1 MKIDMKVHLTEQEGK
16 CLARLSATL
25 DDCFAVRGLRLMEG
39 KNGLFL
45 NFPSYKGRS
54 GYVDICFPTTAELRQ
69 QMTDG
74 AVAAYRQALEHHREQ
89 AKRLTEQ
96 GQAEGPVQAAGPVM
110 GRTEGGQRMKKKI
123 FAFVLA
129 ATLLITMAVTAF
141 AAGNGNVAGVIE
153 QTWKS
158 AAQQIKTVVNS
169 VLFPALDM
177 ILVILLFVKIASAY
191 LDYRKHGQMEWTPAA
206 ILFAGLIFSITA
218 PTYIWTILGI

>member
-1 MKIDMKVHLTEQEGK
+1 
-16 CLARLSATL
+16 
-25 DDCFAVRGLRLMEG
+25 
-39 KNGLFL
+39 
-45 NFPSYKGRS
+45 
-54 GYVDICFPTTAELRQ
+54 
-69 QMTDG
+69 
-74 AVAAYRQALEHHREQ
+74 
-89 AKRLTEQ
+89 
-96 GQAEGPVQAAGPVM
+96 
-110 GRTEGGQRMKKKI
+110 MKKKV
-123 FAFVLA
+123 FALILA
-129 ATLLITMAVTAF
+129 VVFMVAMAVTAF

-191 LDYRKHGQMEWTPAA
+191 LDYRKHGQMEWIPAA

>member
-1 MKIDMKVHLTEQEGK
+1 
-16 CLARLSATL
+16 
-25 DDCFAVRGLRLMEG
+25 
-39 KNGLFL
+39 
-45 NFPSYKGRS
+45 
-54 GYVDICFPTTAELRQ
+54 
-69 QMTDG
+69 
-74 AVAAYRQALEHHREQ
+74 
-89 AKRLTEQ
+89 
-96 GQAEGPVQAAGPVM
+96 
-110 GRTEGGQRMKKKI
+110 MKKKI
-123 FAFVLA
+123 FAFILA

-206 ILFAGLIFSITA
+206 ILFAGLIFSL
-218 PTYIWTILGI
+218 IWTRPQKLWSGAADNFASLMKHWVFP

>member
-1 MKIDMKVHLTEQEGK
+1 
-16 CLARLSATL
+16 
-25 DDCFAVRGLRLMEG
+25 
-39 KNGLFL
+39 
-45 NFPSYKGRS
+45 
-54 GYVDICFPTTAELRQ
+54 
-69 QMTDG
+69 
-74 AVAAYRQALEHHREQ
+74 
-89 AKRLTEQ
+89 
-96 GQAEGPVQAAGPVM
+96 
-110 GRTEGGQRMKKKI
+110 MKKKI
-123 FAFVLA
+123 FAFILA

-158 AAQQIKTVVNS
+158 AAQRIWTVVNS